1 MRARSSGII
10 ADNLEDFLFQANLST
25 KDTQHSNTKSTEI
38 NFQLINLD
46 FLSLNEDQDNYDSL
60 SSNKKYVI
68 KLTNSHQNVFHK
80 HNKVHKSIIP
90 LKLKRIVKK
99 KRGLLSKLQTN
110 VPNVI
115 DTNSI
120 KTDTIKILC

>member
-10 ADNLEDFLFQANLST
+10 ADNLEDFITQANCCKETS
-25 KDTQHSNTKSTEI
+25 SCNVKSTEL
-38 NFQLINLD
+38 NFQVINLD

-68 KLTNSHQNVFHK
+68 TVTNASAHK
-80 HNKVHKSIIP
+80 HNKLHKSIIP

-99 KRGLLSKLQTN
+99 KRGLLSKLQTT
-110 VPNVI
+110 VPNAVI
-115 DTNSI
+115 DNSI
-120 KTDTIKILC
+120 TSDAIKVVC